1 MIRDYG
7 WMQVKR
13 KGKFGLAH
21 TMKAYGGEEQFHTF
35 LASAVAGAEWSA
47 SRPGRC
53 LPGETDPD
61 TGVKYGSNLFNFL
74 KEQF

>member
-1 MIRDYG
+1 
-7 WMQVKR
+7 
-13 KGKFGLAH
+13 
-21 TMKAYGGEEQFHTF
+21 MKAYGGEEQFHTF